1 MDLYFEDN
9 RYQNLTPQ
17 LCHDKKNFQKHYKNN
32 FIGYFANKSMGYVTE
47 RYSLAILIDF
57 GANKTKI
64 RNFTTENEESKPTY
78 ILILAKKY
86 FKKIITEIILLFS
99 VTKGLIVI

>member
-1 MDLYFEDN
+1 M
-9 RYQNLTPQ
+9 
-17 LCHDKKNFQKHYKNN
+17 
-32 FIGYFANKSMGYVTE
+32 SYVTE

-64 RNFTTENEESKPTY
+64 RNFTTENEGCRPTY
-78 ILILAKKY
+78 ILILAKTY
-86 FKKIITEIILLFS
+86 FKKFTEIILPFS

>member
-1 MDLYFEDN
+1 M
-9 RYQNLTPQ
+9 
-17 LCHDKKNFQKHYKNN
+17 
-32 FIGYFANKSMGYVTE
+32 SYVTV
-47 RYSLAILIDF
+47 RYSLAILIDS

-64 RNFTTENEESKPTY
+64 RNFTTENEGCRPTY
-78 ILILAKKY
+78 ILVLAKKY